1 MTRIAIT
8 GAAGR
13 MGRVLIEA
21 TLENK
26 DTTLNAAI
34 DRPGRS
40 FVGID
45 AGELVNQER

>member
-21 TLENK
+21 VQQSEATL
-26 DTTLNAAI
+26 AGAI
-34 DRPGRS
+34 
-40 FVGID
+40 
-45 AGELVNQER
+45 

>member
-21 TLENK
+21 VR
-26 DTTLNAAI
+26 AAE
-34 DRPGRS
+34 GAEL
-40 FVGID
+40 G
-45 AGELVNQER
+45 AGGGAAR